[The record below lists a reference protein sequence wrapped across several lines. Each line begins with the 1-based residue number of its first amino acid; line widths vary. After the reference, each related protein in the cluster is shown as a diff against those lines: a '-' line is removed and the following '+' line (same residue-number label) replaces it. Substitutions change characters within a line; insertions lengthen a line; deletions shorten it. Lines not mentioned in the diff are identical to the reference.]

1 MAIRHIS
8 KADTQDRA
16 DNLPWS
22 VPMEEWP
29 TDYLRECITKVD
41 EDFFPSLVG
50 RARALLHRR

>member
-8 KADTQDRA
+8 KADTQGQA

-29 TDYLRECITKVD
+29 TELLHECITKVD
-41 EDFFPSLVG
+41 EDFFPLLVG
-50 RARALLHRR
+50 RSRAALRTR